1 MRPIKFR
8 GYNEKNGLWL
18 YGSYILNR
26 GAHFVCPD
34 EFANG
39 KTWED
44 YEVVPESVGQCLG
57 VKDSQG
63 NEIYEGD
70 IVEVFISRL
79 FCDGKVIERRSQ
91 YKVFYDTMFAEFKF
105 DCIKDS
111 LNIGGMETA
120 GMLFGVDSSKVVG
133 NSYGT

>member
-1 MRPIKFR
+1 MRQIKFR
-8 GYNEKNGLWL
+8 GYNEKSGVWI
-18 YGSYILNR
+18 YGFYLQNR

-70 IVEVFISRL
+70 IVEVFISRR
-79 FCDGKVIERRSQ
+79 FIDGKLIERCAQ
-91 YKVFYDTMFAEFKF
+91 YRVFYDTTFAEFKF

-120 GMLFGVDSSKVVG
+120 GMLFSVDTSKVVG